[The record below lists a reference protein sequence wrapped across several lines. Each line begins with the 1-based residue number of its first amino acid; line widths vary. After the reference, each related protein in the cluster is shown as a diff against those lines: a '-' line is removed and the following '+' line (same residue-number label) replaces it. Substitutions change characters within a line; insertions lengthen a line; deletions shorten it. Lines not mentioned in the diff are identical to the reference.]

1 MKKTLLAIIF
11 ALLVISLVA
20 CGTKKVDG
28 KDTDDAIND
37 IESGTGTDVIAP
49 DTDVSTDTDGATD
62 TDGVTDT
69 DGAKDTEGTKD
80 TEGAKDTEAETDA
93 EELLSDSIV
102 NAFFKKAKDGMTAEE
117 IANEMVKDGK
127 TEGYVVSVMGDDSY
141 FMGFGNAEITGYSEA
156 ARFSPMIGTI
166 PFMAYIFILDEGADS
181 AAFIQTLLDN
191 CNPRWNI
198 CTEADTVKA
207 EQSGNAILF
216 LMCQD
221 HPY

>member
-11 ALLVISLVA
+11 AILVISLVS
-20 CGTKKVDG
+20 CGAKKDDG
-28 KDTDDAIND
+28 KGTDDAIND

-49 DTDVSTDTDGATD
+49 DTDAST
-62 TDGVTDT
+62 
-69 DGAKDTEGTKD
+69 
-80 TEGAKDTEAETDA
+80 ETDA
-93 EELLSDSIV
+93 GTDSEELLSDSVV
-102 NAFFKKAKDGMTAEE
+102 NAFFEKAKDGMTAEE
-117 IANEMVKDGK
+117 IANEMVKDGE
-127 TEGYVVSVMGDDSY
+127 TEGYVVDVMGDDSY
-141 FMGFGNAEITGYSEA
+141 FMGFGNAEITGYTEA

-181 AAFIQTLLDN
+181 AAFMQMLLDN

>member
-11 ALLVISLVA
+11 ALLVISLA
-20 CGTKKVDG
+20 SCGTKKDDG
-28 KDTDDAIND
+28 SVTDDAINTD
-37 IESGTGTDVIAP
+37 TDVIVP
-49 DTDVSTDTDGATD
+49 DTDASTETD
-62 TDGVTDT
+62 
-69 DGAKDTEGTKD
+69 
-80 TEGAKDTEAETDA
+80 AETDSETDS
-93 EELLSDSIV
+93 EELLSDSVV
-102 NAFFKKAKDGMTAEE
+102 NAFFEKAKDGMTAEE
-117 IANEMVKDGK
+117 IANEMVKDGE
-127 TEGYVVSVMGDDSY
+127 TEGYVVDVMGDDSY
-141 FMGFGNAEITGYSEA
+141 FMGFGNAEITGYAEA

-181 AAFIQTLLDN
+181 AAFIQMLLDN

-198 CTEADTVKA
+198 CTEADTIKA

>member
-11 ALLVISLVA
+11 AILVISLVS
-20 CGTKKVDG
+20 CGAKKDDG
-28 KDTDDAIND
+28 KGTDDAIND
-37 IESGTGTDVIAP
+37 TGSITDTDVIAP
-49 DTDVSTDTDGATD
+49 DTDAST
-62 TDGVTDT
+62 
-69 DGAKDTEGTKD
+69 
-80 TEGAKDTEAETDA
+80 ETDA
-93 EELLSDSIV
+93 GTDSEELLSDSVV
-102 NAFFKKAKDGMTAEE
+102 NAFFEKAKDGMTAEE
-117 IANEMVKDGK
+117 IANEMVKDGE
-127 TEGYVVSVMGDDSY
+127 TEGYVVDVMGDDSY
-141 FMGFGNAEITGYSEA
+141 FMGFENAEITGYTEA

-181 AAFIQTLLDN
+181 AAFMQMLLDN

>member
-11 ALLVISLVA
+11 AILVISLVS
-20 CGTKKVDG
+20 CGAKNDDG
-28 KDTDDAIND
+28 KGTDDAINGA
-37 IESGTGTDVIAP
+37 ESITDTDVIAP
-49 DTDVSTDTDGATD
+49 DTDAST
-62 TDGVTDT
+62 
-69 DGAKDTEGTKD
+69 
-80 TEGAKDTEAETDA
+80 ETDA
-93 EELLSDSIV
+93 GTDSEELLSDSVV

-117 IANEMVKDGK
+117 IANEMVKDGE
-127 TEGYVVSVMGDDSY
+127 TEGYVVDVMGDDSY
-141 FMGFGNAEITGYSEA
+141 FMGFENAEITGYTEA

-181 AAFIQTLLDN
+181 AAFMQMLLDN

>member
-11 ALLVISLVA
+11 AILVISLVS
-20 CGTKKVDG
+20 CGAKKDDG
-28 KDTDDAIND
+28 KGTDDAIND
-37 IESGTGTDVIAP
+37 TGSGTGTDVIAP
-49 DTDVSTDTDGATD
+49 DTDAST
-62 TDGVTDT
+62 
-69 DGAKDTEGTKD
+69 
-80 TEGAKDTEAETDA
+80 ETDA
-93 EELLSDSIV
+93 GTDSEELLSDSVV
-102 NAFFKKAKDGMTAEE
+102 NAFFEKAKDGMTAEE
-117 IANEMVKDGK
+117 IANEMVKDGE
-127 TEGYVVSVMGDDSY
+127 TEGYVVDVMGDDSY
-141 FMGFGNAEITGYSEA
+141 FMGFGNAEITGYTEA

-181 AAFIQTLLDN
+181 AAFMQMLLDN

>member
-11 ALLVISLVA
+11 AILVISLVS
-20 CGTKKVDG
+20 CGAKKDDG
-28 KDTDDAIND
+28 KGTDDAIND

-49 DTDVSTDTDGATD
+49 DTDAST
-62 TDGVTDT
+62 
-69 DGAKDTEGTKD
+69 
-80 TEGAKDTEAETDA
+80 ETDA
-93 EELLSDSIV
+93 GTDSEELLSDSVV

-117 IANEMVKDGK
+117 IANEMVKDGE
-127 TEGYVVSVMGDDSY
+127 TEGYVVDVMGDDSY
-141 FMGFGNAEITGYSEA
+141 FMGFGNAEITGYTEA

-181 AAFIQTLLDN
+181 AAFMQMLLDN

-198 CTEADTVKA
+198 CTEADTVKT

>member
-1 MKKTLLAIIF
+1 MKKTLLALIF
-11 ALLVISLVA
+11 ALLVISLVS
-20 CGTKKVDG
+20 CGTKKDDG
-28 KDTDDAIND
+28 NDTNDTVND
-37 IESGTGTDVIAP
+37 IESGTSA
-49 DTDVSTDTDGATD
+49 STDTDA
-62 TDGVTDT
+62 VTDT
-69 DGAKDTEGTKD
+69 ET
-80 TEGAKDTEAETDA
+80 ETDS
-93 EELLSDSIV
+93 EELLSDSVV
-102 NAFFKKAKDGMTAEE
+102 NAFFQKAKDGMTAEE
-117 IANEMVKDGK
+117 IANEMVKDGE
-127 TEGYVVSVMGDDSY
+127 TEGYVVDVMGDDSY
-141 FMGFGNAEITGYSEA
+141 FMGFGNAEITGYAEA

-181 AAFIQTLLDN
+181 AAFIQMLLDN

>member
-20 CGTKKVDG
+20 CGTKKDDG

-49 DTDVSTDTDGATD
+49 DTDASTETD
-62 TDGVTDT
+62 
-69 DGAKDTEGTKD
+69 
-80 TEGAKDTEAETDA
+80 AETDS
-93 EELLSDSIV
+93 EELLSDSVV
-102 NAFFKKAKDGMTAEE
+102 NAFFEKAKDGMTAEE
-117 IANEMVKDGK
+117 IANEMVKDGE
-127 TEGYVVSVMGDDSY
+127 TEGYVVDIMGADSY
-141 FMGFGNAEITGYSEA
+141 FMGFGNAEITGYAEA

-181 AAFIQTLLDN
+181 AAFIQMLLDN

-198 CTEADTVKA
+198 CTEADTIKA

>member
-11 ALLVISLVA
+11 ALLVVSLVA
-20 CGTKKVDG
+20 CGTKKDDG
-28 KDTDDAIND
+28 KDTNDAIKD
-37 IESGTGTDVIAP
+37 TESVT
-49 DTDVSTDTDGATD
+49 DTDTNAPETDATTDTDGATD
-62 TDGVTDT
+62 TDGT
-69 DGAKDTEGTKD
+69 
-80 TEGAKDTEAETDA
+80 KDTEAETDA
-93 EELLSDSIV
+93 DGLLSDSVV

-117 IANEMVKDGK
+117 IANEMVKDGE
-127 TEGYVVSVMGDDSY
+127 TEGYVVSVMDADSY
-141 FMGFGNAEITGYSEA
+141 FMGFGNAEITGYAEA

-166 PFMAYIFILDEGADS
+166 PFMAYIFILDDGADS
-181 AAFIQTLLDN
+181 AAFTQMLLDN

-198 CTEADTVKA
+198 CTEADTTKV

>member
-11 ALLVISLVA
+11 AILVISLVSCRA
-20 CGTKKVDG
+20 KKDDG

-37 IESGTGTDVIAP
+37 TESITDTDVIAP
-49 DTDVSTDTDGATD
+49 DTDASTETD
-62 TDGVTDT
+62 
-69 DGAKDTEGTKD
+69 
-80 TEGAKDTEAETDA
+80 AETDS
-93 EELLSDSIV
+93 EELLSDSVV
-102 NAFFKKAKDGMTAEE
+102 NAFFEKAKDGMTAEE
-117 IANEMVKDGK
+117 IANEMVKDGE
-127 TEGYVVSVMGDDSY
+127 TEGYVVDVMGDDSY
-141 FMGFGNAEITGYSEA
+141 FMGFGNAEITGYTEA

-181 AAFIQTLLDN
+181 AAFMQMLLDN

>member
-20 CGTKKVDG
+20 CGTKKDDG

-49 DTDVSTDTDGATD
+49 DTDASTETD
-62 TDGVTDT
+62 
-69 DGAKDTEGTKD
+69 
-80 TEGAKDTEAETDA
+80 AETDS
-93 EELLSDSIV
+93 EELLSDSVV
-102 NAFFKKAKDGMTAEE
+102 NAFFEKAKDGMTAEE
-117 IANEMVKDGK
+117 IANEMVKDGE
-127 TEGYVVSVMGDDSY
+127 TEGYVVDVMGDDSY

-181 AAFIQTLLDN
+181 AAFIQMLLDN

>member
-11 ALLVISLVA
+11 ALLVISLA
-20 CGTKKVDG
+20 SCGTKKDDG
-28 KDTDDAIND
+28 SVTDDAINTD
-37 IESGTGTDVIAP
+37 TDVIIP
-49 DTDVSTDTDGATD
+49 DTDASTETD
-62 TDGVTDT
+62 
-69 DGAKDTEGTKD
+69 
-80 TEGAKDTEAETDA
+80 AETDSETDS
-93 EELLSDSIV
+93 EELLSDSVV
-102 NAFFKKAKDGMTAEE
+102 NAFFEKAKDGMTAEE
-117 IANEMVKDGK
+117 IANEMVKDGE
-127 TEGYVVSVMGDDSY
+127 TEGYVVDVMGDDSY
-141 FMGFGNAEITGYSEA
+141 FMGFGNAEITGYAEA

-181 AAFIQTLLDN
+181 AAFIQMLLDN

-198 CTEADTVKA
+198 CTEADTIKA

>member
-11 ALLVISLVA
+11 AILVISLVS
-20 CGTKKVDG
+20 CGAKKDDG
-28 KDTDDAIND
+28 KGTDDAINGT
-37 IESGTGTDVIAP
+37 ESITDTDVIAP
-49 DTDVSTDTDGATD
+49 DTDAST
-62 TDGVTDT
+62 
-69 DGAKDTEGTKD
+69 
-80 TEGAKDTEAETDA
+80 ETDA
-93 EELLSDSIV
+93 GTDSEELLSDSVV
-102 NAFFKKAKDGMTAEE
+102 NAFFEKAKDGMTAEE
-117 IANEMVKDGK
+117 IANEMVKDGE
-127 TEGYVVSVMGDDSY
+127 TEGYVVDVMGDDSY
-141 FMGFGNAEITGYSEA
+141 FMGFENAEITGYTEA

-181 AAFIQTLLDN
+181 AAFMRMLLDN

>member
-11 ALLVISLVA
+11 AILVISLVS
-20 CGTKKVDG
+20 CGTKKDDG

-37 IESGTGTDVIAP
+37 TESITDTDVIAP
-49 DTDVSTDTDGATD
+49 DTDASTETD
-62 TDGVTDT
+62 
-69 DGAKDTEGTKD
+69 
-80 TEGAKDTEAETDA
+80 AETDS
-93 EELLSDSIV
+93 EELLSDSVV
-102 NAFFKKAKDGMTAEE
+102 NAFFEKAKDGMTAEE
-117 IANEMVKDGK
+117 IANEMVKDGE
-127 TEGYVVSVMGDDSY
+127 TEGYVVDVMGDDSY
-141 FMGFGNAEITGYSEA
+141 FMGFGNAEITGYTEA

-181 AAFIQTLLDN
+181 AAFMQMLLDN